1 MSSERLDKFLALV
14 SDETSDFEKKVL
26 LRKENKDWIK
36 KSTRIAI
43 KVNSAIKAQSISQRQ
58 LAKKLNVSAQYV
70 NKILKGSENLSLE
83 TISKLESALGIQLIE
98 VVGFS
103 NSVYNKVTCEFVTT
117 ESTAKISK
125 TIRSEPKT
133 YTSTEIPCQET
144 KTA

>member
-14 SDETSDFEKKVL
+14 SDETSDFEKRVL

-43 KVNSAIKAQSISQRQ
+43 KVNSAIKKQSISQRQ

-83 TISKLESALGIQLIE
+83 TISKLENALGIQLIE
-98 VVGFS
+98 VVGYS
-103 NSVYNKVTCEFVTT
+103 SSVYSKASIKFVTT
-117 ESTAKISK
+117 ESTTKISK
-125 TIRSEPKT
+125 TIRFEPKT

>member
-83 TISKLESALGIQLIE
+83 TISKLD
-98 VVGFS
+98 
-103 NSVYNKVTCEFVTT
+103 
-117 ESTAKISK
+117 IS
-125 TIRSEPKT
+125 
-133 YTSTEIPCQET
+133 
-144 KTA
+144 

>member
-43 KVNSAIKAQSISQRQ
+43 KVNSAIKMQSINQRQ
-58 LAKKLNVSAQYV
+58 LAEKLNVSAQYV

-103 NSVYNKVTCEFVTT
+103 NSVYNKATCEFVTT

-125 TIRSEPKT
+125 TIRFEPKT

>member
-14 SDETSDFEKKVL
+14 SNETSDFEKKVL
-26 LRKENKDWIK
+26 QRKENKDWIK

-43 KVNSAIKAQSISQRQ
+43 KVNSAIKTQSISQRQ
-58 LAKKLNVSAQYV
+58 LAEKLNVSAQYV

-103 NSVYNKVTCEFVTT
+103 NSVYNKAIGEFVTT

-125 TIRSEPKT
+125 TIRFEPKT

>member
-43 KVNSAIKAQSISQRQ
+43 KVNSAIKTQSISQRQ

-70 NKILKGSENLSLE
+70 NKILKGSENMSLE

-98 VVGFS
+98 VVGYS
-103 NSVYNKVTCEFVTT
+103 SSVYSNKPNNSIL
-117 ESTAKISK
+117 STINAPQITK
-125 TIRSEPKT
+125 TIRFTPKNYGNSET
-133 YTSTEIPCQET
+133 PCVNYY
-144 KTA
+144 